1 MKAIILGIMMTLVSM
16 TALAQDNGLITKAS
30 KFGFQET
37 QARLETAIKGKGLTI
52 FAKVNHGEGAAQ
64 AGLKMPPAILTI
76 FGSPKG
82 GTPFMLAAPTA
93 GIDLP
98 LKALVWA
105 DANGKVHVSYNTMD
119 YVKERHDIAG
129 LDELTKKLDGVLANI
144 VGTATE

>member
-1 MKAIILGIMMTLVSM
+1 MKAFFLGIIMTLISM
-16 TALAQDNGLITKAS
+16 TALAQDDGLVTKAS

-37 QARLETAIKGKGLTI
+37 QARLETAIQGKGLTI
-52 FAKVNHGEGAAQ
+52 FARVNHGEGAAQ

-82 GTPFMLAAPTA
+82 GAPFMMAAPTA

-105 DANGKVHVSYNTMD
+105 DAAGNVHVSYNTLD
-119 YVKERHDIAG
+119 YVKARHNIAG
-129 LDELTKKLDGVLANI
+129 LDELTKKLDGLLANI
-144 VGTATE
+144 AATATE

>member
-1 MKAIILGIMMTLVSM
+1 MKAIFLGIIMTLISM
-16 TALAQDNGLITKAS
+16 TALAHDDGLITKAS

-52 FAKVNHGEGAAQ
+52 IAMVNHGEGAAQ

-105 DANGKVHVSYNTMD
+105 DAAGTVHVSYNTLD
-119 YVKERHDIAG
+119 YVKARHNIDG
-129 LDELTKKLDGVLANI
+129 LEELTKKLDGMLANI
-144 VGTATE
+144 AGTATE

>member
-1 MKAIILGIMMTLVSM
+1 MKAIFLGIIMTLISM

-37 QARLETAIKGKGLTI
+37 QSRLETAIKDKGLTI

-64 AGLKMPPAILTI
+64 AGLKMPPAIVTI

-93 GIDLP
+93 GIDFP

-105 DANGKVHVSYNTMD
+105 DAAGKVHVSYNTLD
-119 YVKERHDIAG
+119 YVKARHGIAG
-129 LDELTKKLDGVLANI
+129 LDELTRKLDGVLANI
-144 VGTATE
+144 AGTATE

>member
-1 MKAIILGIMMTLVSM
+1 MKAIILGIIMTLTSM

-37 QARLETAIKGKGLTI
+37 QARLETAIKDKGLTI

-64 AGLKMPPAILTI
+64 AGLKMPPAIVTI

-93 GIDLP
+93 GIDFP

-105 DANGKVHVSYNTMD
+105 DAAGKVHVSYNTLD
-119 YVKERHDIAG
+119 YVKARHGIAG
-129 LDELTKKLDGVLANI
+129 LDELTRKLDGVLANI
-144 VGTATE
+144 AGTATE

>member
-1 MKAIILGIMMTLVSM
+1 MKAIFLGIIMTMISM
-16 TALAQDNGLITKAS
+16 AALAQDNGLITKAS

-37 QARLETAIKGKGLTI
+37 QARLETAIKDKGLTI

-93 GIDLP
+93 GIDFP

-105 DANGKVHVSYNTMD
+105 DASGKVQVSYNTLD
-119 YVKERHDIAG
+119 YVKARHNIAD
-129 LDELTKKLDGVLANI
+129 LDEMTKKLDGVLANI